1 MQRSNGALLNTTFRT
16 QARWFLGQLRP
27 LLPAYCFG
35 VLLIVLS
42 SLLFLLD
49 PLLLKWMIDYVLPRK
64 DFRLLLVAATGFFG
78 LYIFRLGFFTLA
90 QLVNFRTVQ
99 NLVFRMRL
107 AILEQMNRLS
117 ADYHETTPVG
127 EKLYRVEQDVDQVA
141 EVGSSLLPYVLQTA
155 FSSLFVMATMFTL
168 DFKLTGLVLPL
179 MPLFFIFRKKFE
191 KPLRHASDSAQEK
204 ATKESSFLQEHL
216 ASVIQVQLLHQEK
229 NETQTFQERARERM
243 KALNHRELVEVL
255 FSSCYMA
262 MVSLGMI
269 TTLAYGGYQV
279 FTGVLT
285 VGGMVAFYSYMGRLF
300 DPLHAAVDIY
310 SQLNRMGTNI
320 RRILEVTELAPSVS
334 ERPNAVSFPVLL
346 RGHVE
351 MDGVSFSY
359 RDGEAVLDGID
370 LKLASGEKIALV
382 GESGSGKTVL
392 TRALTNLFPFRSIR
406 VEGAVSFEGMNLLGL
421 GEKQLRTVRRTSI
434 RYVFQEPASS
444 LNPRLLLQLQAPHA
458 LSDNNGRRPSNGSA
472 QSEIAEL
479 CFRMGVG
486 EPGRVM
492 AAYPHQLSVGT
503 LQRATIAMGL
513 LGEPKLII
521 ADEPTSAIDASQ
533 LTGANNIDFRILKEN
548 IDYEIFRGEEL
559 KDPEWNPLVYMQS
572 LANSLYLLVAR
583 DFAPPEQRIPNLR
596 QRMEGIPRVIAQAK
610 ANLQHPPRVHTETA
624 VEQTQGA
631 INLVREG
638 LAPLLDR
645 APQMKKDLA
654 PLQERAAA
662 ALEDYKKWLQNDLLP
677 RSDGNFRLGA
687 EKFRK
692 KLHFAL
698 ASDLSM
704 EEIMKRAQADLKQ
717 TQTAIYETALPLY
730 KKYFHNAD
738 SATLGDKHKVTAAV
752 LDKLAEQHPDDATV
766 VGYAKDVV
774 GEATDFVR
782 SHNLVTIPDTPL
794 DVIAMP
800 EFKRGVAIAYC
811 DSPGPLDKT
820 GKTFFAVA
828 PTPKDWSKERK
839 ESFFHEYNNYMIR
852 DLTVHEAMP
861 GHFLQLAHANEFR
874 APTLVRAIFRS
885 GTFIEG
891 WAVYCEQMM
900 AEQGYGGPEV
910 KMQQLKMRLRAIA
923 NAILDQSI
931 HAGSMTEKEA
941 MDLMMKETFQQEGEA
956 VAKWKRARLTSAQL
970 STYFVGATEHL
981 DLRSAEEKKLGKDF
995 DLKKYND
1002 QVISYG
1008 SPPVKYVREL
1018 MGL

>member
-1 MQRSNGALLNTTFRT
+1 MKIIIAAAFVLSLSILSAFGTPQDDAFQKIAHDYIDQYL
-16 QARWFLGQLRP
+16 QANPEDATELGDHRFDGQLT
-27 LLPAYCFG
+27 
-35 VLLIVLS
+35 
-42 SLLFLLD
+42 
-49 PLLLKWMIDYVLPRK
+49 DY
-64 DFRLLLVAATGFFG
+64 
-78 LYIFRLGFFTLA
+78 
-90 QLVNFRTVQ
+90 
-99 NLVFRMRL
+99 
-107 AILEQMNRLS
+107 S
-117 ADYHETTPVG
+117 AE
-127 EKLYRVEQDVDQVA
+127 A
-141 EVGSSLLPYVLQTA
+141 
-155 FSSLFVMATMFTL
+155 
-168 DFKLTGLVLPL
+168 
-179 MPLFFIFRKKFE
+179 
-191 KPLRHASDSAQEK
+191 
-204 ATKESSFLQEHL
+204 
-216 ASVIQVQLLHQEK
+216 
-229 NETQTFQERARERM
+229 RA
-243 KALNHRELVEVL
+243 K
-255 FSSCYMA
+255 
-262 MVSLGMI
+262 
-269 TTLAYGGYQV
+269 
-279 FTGVLT
+279 
-285 VGGMVAFYSYMGRLF
+285 
-300 DPLHAAVDIY
+300 
-310 SQLNRMGTNI
+310 
-320 RRILEVTELAPSVS
+320 ELATQK
-334 ERPNAVSFPVLL
+334 EF
-346 RGHVE
+346 
-351 MDGVSFSY
+351 
-359 RDGEAVLDGID
+359 RD
-370 LKLASGEKIALV
+370 KL
-382 GESGSGKTVL
+382 
-392 TRALTNLFPFRSIR
+392 
-406 VEGAVSFEGMNLLGL
+406 
-421 GEKQLRTVRRTSI
+421 
-434 RYVFQEPASS
+434 
-444 LNPRLLLQLQAPHA
+444 
-458 LSDNNGRRPSNGSA
+458 
-472 QSEIAEL
+472 
-479 CFRMGVG
+479 
-486 EPGRVM
+486 
-492 AAYPHQLSVGT
+492 
-503 LQRATIAMGL
+503 
-513 LGEPKLII
+513 
-521 ADEPTSAIDASQ
+521 SAIDGSR

-548 IDYEIFRGEEL
+548 TDYQIFTAEEL
-559 KDPEWNPLVYMQS
+559 KEPEWNPLVYMQS

-583 DFAPPEQRIPNLR
+583 DFASPEQRIPNLR
-596 QRMEGIPRVIAQAK
+596 QRMERIPRVIAQAK

-645 APQMKKDLA
+645 LPQMKNELA
-654 PLQERAAA
+654 PLQEKTAA

-692 KLHFAL
+692 KLRFAL

-704 EEIMKRAQADLKQ
+704 EEIMKRSQTDLKQ

-738 SATLGDKHKVTAAV
+738 SATLTDKHKVTAAV

-766 VGYAKDVV
+766 VGYAKEVV
-774 GEATDFVR
+774 SEATNFVR
-782 SHNLVTIPDTPL
+782 SHNLVTIPHTPL

-839 ESFFHEYNNYMIR
+839 ESFFREYNNYEIR

-861 GHFLQLAHANEFR
+861 GHYLQLAHANEFN

-931 HAGSMTEKEA
+931 HAGNMTEKEA

-981 DLRSAEEKKLGKDF
+981 DLRAAEQKKLGKDF
-995 DLKKYND
+995 DLRKYND